1 MKNRKKMILTVSLLT
16 ALALFAGCSTA
27 AAVSPEP
34 TPAATAAPAFLDLG
48 QVKAI
53 AYDHAGVA
61 ESAATDRSYD
71 FDDGRYEIEF
81 DHGGWEYDYHIAPD
95 GTILSAEKTPEP
107 TRPAQTQPVETKPVE
122 TKPVETQPA
131 ETKPAASTRITSEEA
146 KAIAYAHA
154 GVKES
159 DAYDRS
165 WERDDGRYEVE
176 FSHDGWDYDYT
187 VSYEGK
193 VLRSHRERDDDRP
206 KAAQPAET
214 KPAEQ
219 KPSETKP
226 AETQPKSERIS
237 AGKALSIALS
247 HAGVTDA
254 RDKDVEWDDGH
265 WEVSFDSGRTEYD
278 YKISADGTILRWEKE
293 CDD

>member
-27 AAVSPEP
+27 AAVSPE
-34 TPAATAAPAFLDLG
+34 TIPAATAAPAFLDLG

-61 ESAATDRSYD
+61 ESAATDRSCD

-81 DHGGWEYDYHIAPD
+81 DHGGWEYDYHIDPD

-107 TRPAQTQPVETKPVE
+107 TRPAETKPVETQPVE

-131 ETKPAASTRITSEEA
+131 ETKPAASARITSEEA
-146 KAIAYAHA
+146 RAIAYPHA

-165 WERDDGRYEVE
+165 WERDDGCYEVE

-193 VLRSHRERDDDRP
+193 VLRSHREPDDDRP
-206 KAAQPAET
+206 KT
-214 KPAEQ
+214 
-219 KPSETKP
+219 TKP

-237 AGKALSIALS
+237 AEKALSIALN

-254 RDKDVEWDDGH
+254 RDKDVEWDDGR

-293 CDD
+293 TDD

>member
-95 GTILSAEKTPEP
+95 GTILRAEKTPEP
-107 TRPAQTQPVETKPVE
+107 TRPAQTKPVETQPVE

-131 ETKPAASTRITSEEA
+131 ETKPATSTRITPEEA
-146 KAIAYAHA
+146 RTIAYAHA
-154 GVKES
+154 GVKER

-176 FSHDGWDYDYT
+176 FSHDGWEYDYI
-187 VSYEGK
+187 VSYEGE
-193 VLRSHRERDDDRP
+193 VLRSHREPDDDRP
-206 KAAQPAET
+206 MATQ
-214 KPAEQ
+214 
-219 KPSETKP
+219 P
-226 AETQPKSERIS
+226 AETQPKSEHIS
-237 AGKALSIALS
+237 AEKALSIALN

-254 RDKDVEWDDGH
+254 RDKDVEWDDGR

-293 CDD
+293 NDD